1 MFSPLVEQPRNQEFK
16 YQVFKYQVFKYQV
29 YSLNGLTIL
38 QVQEFKLQAQESK
51 FQAQVYQ
58 VSSTSFKFK
67 TEKRL
72 KSPIP
77 SILLKDVLHNPNPTK
92 RPKAQKFSQP

>member
-1 MFSPLVEQPRNQEFK
+1 M
-16 YQVFKYQVFKYQV
+16 FKYQV
-29 YSLNGLTIL
+29 YSLNSLVTL

-51 FQAQVYQ
+51 FQAQEVQ
-58 VSSTSFKFK
+58 VSSTSFKLK

-77 SILLKDVLHNPNPTK
+77 SILLKEDLHNPNPKK